1 MFENAIQIITIYV
14 FMNIFYLCSSE
25 LCLFLAVVVVLSLE
39 LLEVVELLLLLLLV
53 LLLVAGTH
61 PVGGGGRRGG
71 GVPEDSSLG
80 GAAAHLHRVPTLYVA
95 GAPDLGILA
104 HGQPVG
110 VNTAAETWK

>member
-61 PVGGGGRRGG
+61 PVGGGGRGPG
-71 GVPEDSSLG
+71 GVPEDPGLG
-80 GAAAHLHRVPTLYVA
+80 GAAAHLHRVAALDVA
-95 GAPDLGILA
+95 RASDLRILA
-104 HGQPVG
+104 HGKPVC